1 MSPEQVRGGGVDSR
15 SDLFSLGLV
24 LHEML
29 SGQRAFT
36 GDSPTE
42 VMSSILRD
50 DPAPLPG
57 SVPPPVA
64 FVISHCLEKE
74 PGQRF
79 QSARDLAASLRALAV
94 ASHSAAAVVEP
105 PPRPHRG
112 PWRRGLSGAAV
123 LFALAGAA
131 AAGWFFSRT
140 SLPSFHQV
148 TFQRGFVSA
157 ARFAAGGK
165 MLVYSAQWN
174 AGALDLY
181 SAEAAAP
188 ESRPFGLHGAHLFST
203 SVKDELAIGLDIRI
217 EGDNSQSGTL
227 AVVPLNGGAPRPLLQ
242 DVAEAAWHPEG
253 NELAVVRATGG
264 VQRLEFPPGKVLHQT
279 GGWLANVRF
288 SPGGDRIAFSEH
300 PFYYDD
306 RGWVATVDL
315 AGNAAV
321 VSQPWESI
329 RGLAWSGGEIWYAAS
344 ESGLASSIH
353 AARPGGGARVVARF
367 PGGIRVEDVR
377 SDGALLLSTLDDDRA
392 EMFARL
398 AGEARDRPLDWL
410 GPSYPADLSADGKLL
425 LFSQYG
431 RAGGGNYAVYLRKM
445 DGSAPVRL
453 GEGDAAALSPDGQW
467 ALAVLYTSPQRLVL
481 LPTGV
486 GSPRT
491 LAAPDLVHQQSAR
504 WLPDSRRFLI
514 AAGKPG
520 RAAQLWLHDIGG
532 GAPRAVSPEGVWF
545 EGDAVSPDGQSI
557 AATSPDGVLRLYSL
571 TGGESRDIPGVS
583 AADRFVRWRPGGRS
597 ILVSTRGALPIRL
610 FDLDLADGERKAWAE
625 LQPADATGITEITQ
639 VMVSADGST
648 IVYGQNRK
656 IRTLYLVQ
664 GLR

>member
-1 MSPEQVRGGGVDSR
+1 
-15 SDLFSLGLV
+15 
-24 LHEML
+24 
-29 SGQRAFT
+29 
-36 GDSPTE
+36 
-42 VMSSILRD
+42 
-50 DPAPLPG
+50 
-57 SVPPPVA
+57 
-64 FVISHCLEKE
+64 
-74 PGQRF
+74 
-79 QSARDLAASLRALAV
+79 
-94 ASHSAAAVVEP
+94 
-105 PPRPHRG
+105 
-112 PWRRGLSGAAV
+112 
-123 LFALAGAA
+123 
-131 AAGWFFSRT
+131 
-140 SLPSFHQV
+140 
-148 TFQRGFVSA
+148 
-157 ARFAAGGK
+157 
-165 MLVYSAQWN
+165 
-174 AGALDLY
+174 
-181 SAEAAAP
+181 
-188 ESRPFGLHGAHLFST
+188 
-203 SVKDELAIGLDIRI
+203 
-217 EGDNSQSGTL
+217 
-227 AVVPLNGGAPRPLLQ
+227 
-242 DVAEAAWHPEG
+242 
-253 NELAVVRATGG
+253 
-264 VQRLEFPPGKVLHQT
+264 
-279 GGWLANVRF
+279 
-288 SPGGDRIAFSEH
+288 
-300 PFYYDD
+300 
-306 RGWVATVDL
+306 
-315 AGNAAV
+315 
-321 VSQPWESI
+321 
-329 RGLAWSGGEIWYAAS
+329 
-344 ESGLASSIH
+344 
-353 AARPGGGARVVARF
+353 VARF

-491 LAAPDLVHQQSAR
+491 LPAPDLVHQQSAR

-610 FDLDLADGERKAWAE
+610 FDLDLADGERKPWSE

-639 VMVSADGST
+639 VMVSADGSI